1 MFEED
6 TNPCSQFDACKRT
19 VEGSQ
24 ELQLYHTNDTCHVDT
39 FSNCSLACSQA
50 TCQFVKWSRNKDYE
64 WMQFVNVFGLY
75 WGVFFFSAFGE
86 LVLAGVF
93 ARWYW
98 VLDKKHNLPTCA
110 LGTAMWNAAVFHLG
124 TVAFGSLI
132 IAIIR
137 MIRTILE
144 YIEKKIKKFNN
155 DLTK

>member
-1 MFEED
+1 
-6 TNPCSQFDACKRT
+6 
-19 VEGSQ
+19 
-24 ELQLYHTNDTCHVDT
+24 
-39 FSNCSLACSQA
+39 
-50 TCQFVKWSRNKDYE
+50 
-64 WMQFVNVFGLY
+64 MQFVNVFGLY
-75 WGVFFFSAFGE
+75 WGIFFFSAFGE

-98 VLDKKHNLPTCA
+98 VLDKKKNLPTCA
-110 LGTAMWNAAVFHLG
+110 LGTSMWNAAVFHLG

-144 YIEKKIKKFNN
+144 YIEKKIKRYNN